1 MPTSG
6 WMSLLSIFAL
16 FYLALLIKIYHNFR
30 NFEARGIWTWSTS
43 NSYKNIGVKRAM
55 LVPVT
60 MQHFKTS
67 ASTRHLIL
75 PKRITPATQFSRFRR
90 ELSWPRNRTVTSRV
104 WYSGSCDRI
113 GQGYSS
119 NKTTRAVSW
128 FRGYW
133 GSRSIEQGIRLIW
146 HVSSGC
152 SSSDSRMLWN
162 EPVKVY
168 GIPAMFHVILPHYKH
183 NMPRFAHLYAMNW
196 NCPFWVRCT
205 SF

>member
-1 MPTSG
+1 MLEQAINQSQSRNTLHPARRVQMPTSG

-43 NSYKNIGVKRAM
+43 NSYKNIGVKRAT

-90 ELSWPRNRTVTSRV
+90 EPSWPRNRTVTSRV

-113 GQGYSS
+113 WKGY
-119 NKTTRAVSW
+119 NKT
-128 FRGYW
+128 
-133 GSRSIEQGIRLIW
+133 SRPYPDLG
-146 HVSSGC
+146 
-152 SSSDSRMLWN
+152 
-162 EPVKVY
+162 
-168 GIPAMFHVILPHYKH
+168 VIGAPDL
-183 NMPRFAHLYAMNW
+183 
-196 NCPFWVRCT
+196 
-205 SF
+205 